1 MLTPGI
7 PPRLRIRPV
16 AGSADKKCICECAH
30 DQPTP
35 KKRLATALK
44 RRFWM
49 PEYSERWETREW
61 SRTVSVTARR
71 GDVEGGGDA
80 GGVGGDSGGA
90 GVDGGVG
97 GSGGGDGGNEGGGG
111 GEGGGG
117 AGQVGI
123 IGTEP
128 SL

>member
-1 MLTPGI
+1 
-7 PPRLRIRPV
+7 
-16 AGSADKKCICECAH
+16 
-30 DQPTP
+30 
-35 KKRLATALK
+35 
-44 RRFWM
+44 M

-90 GVDGGVG
+90 G
-97 GSGGGDGGNEGGGG
+97 GGDGGNEGGGG